1 MITYFCQ
8 ISILFYMKRFFP
20 LIFIF
25 LLLACGKDPDL
36 LPDREVQQVLIL
48 GNSITHHLP
57 APHIGWYG
65 SWGMAASAPERDYVS
80 ILRHSLQQIYPDV
93 EVTTR
98 IMVDFE
104 REYYKYDFGKLS
116 DLEGMDTDILVWRL
130 AENITETD
138 FNTFDL
144 AGPVEQVV
152 NLIRNKPHMRVIFTT
167 SFWGPDPL
175 NIEMKRIAQTNGW
188 ELVDL
193 YPLGFEEKYRAIGK
207 FENEGVAIH
216 PGDLGMQ
223 KIADMIFDQI
233 KNCHNCK

>member
-1 MITYFCQ
+1 MKK
-8 ISILFYMKRFFP
+8 FYP
-20 LIFIF
+20 LILI
-25 LLLACGKDPDL
+25 LLLISCSKDPDI
-36 LPDREVQQVLIL
+36 LPDQPIQRVLIL

-57 APHIGWYG
+57 APEIGWFG
-65 SWGMAASAPERDYVS
+65 SWGMAASAPENDYVS
-80 ILRHSLQQIYPDV
+80 ILRESLRQIYPDI
-93 EVTTR
+93 EVSTR

-104 REYYKYDFGKLS
+104 RSFWDYDFSKLS
-116 DLEGMDTDILVWRL
+116 DLEDIDPDILVWRL
-130 AENITETD
+130 AENMTETD

-144 AGPVEQVV
+144 SGPVEKVV
-152 NLIRNKPHMRVIFTT
+152 NLIKSKPSMRVIFTT

-175 NIEMKRIAQTNGW
+175 NIEMKRIAIKNGW

-223 KIADMIFDQI
+223 EIARLIFDQV
-233 KNCHNCK
+233 KNCRTCN

>member
-1 MITYFCQ
+1 MLPTIY
-8 ISILFYMKRFFP
+8 YYYPMKRFYP

-36 LPDREVQQVLIL
+36 LPDQEVRRVLIL
-48 GNSITHHLP
+48 GNSITHHQP
-57 APHIGWYG
+57 APEIGWYG
-65 SWGMAASAPERDYVS
+65 SWGMAASASEKDYVS
-80 ILRHSLQQIYPDV
+80 ILRNSLQQIYPDV

-104 REYYKYDFGKLS
+104 RGFWDYDFGNMA
-116 DLEGMDTDILVWRL
+116 DLQGMDPDILIWRL

-138 FNTFDL
+138 FNTYDL
-144 AGPVEQVV
+144 AGAAEQVV
-152 NLIRNKPHMRVIFTT
+152 TLIRNKPEMRVIFTT
-167 SFWGPDPL
+167 TFWGPDQL
-175 NIEMKRIAQTNGW
+175 NIEMKRIAQKNGW

-223 KIADMIFDQI
+223 KIANMIFDQI
-233 KNCHNCK
+233 KNCHACK